1 MNRIEQDGCQ
11 RITNINSFIKNGC
24 VTFLPMTDTVMAMVE
39 FSQSDLLSQ
48 TVQVYTPLSL
58 SWRELVEIFFELTSL
73 SLRKQFPVQE
83 EVHLYWTLEE
93 DKPP

>member
-1 MNRIEQDGCQ
+1 
-11 RITNINSFIKNGC
+11 
-24 VTFLPMTDTVMAMVE
+24 MTDTVMAMVE
-39 FSQSDLLSQ
+39 FSQSDLSSQ

-58 SWRELVEIFFELTSL
+58 SWRELVEIFFEFTSL

-93 DKPP
+93 DEPP